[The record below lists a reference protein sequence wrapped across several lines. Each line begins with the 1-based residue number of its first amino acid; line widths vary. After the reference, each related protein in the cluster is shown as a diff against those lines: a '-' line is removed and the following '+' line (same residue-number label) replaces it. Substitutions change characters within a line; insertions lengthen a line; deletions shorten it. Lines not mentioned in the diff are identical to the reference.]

1 MTTPETETHADIAW
15 MRQLAEEGGR
25 APMRGASILFAAG
38 TIYGVASLFHWAVQ
52 TGLVS
57 EPGPI
62 QGVAWLA
69 ATVLFLIVLVFQSM
83 RLGRD
88 GGVKTGAARATGAV
102 WMGVGYGIFALM
114 SAIAVVGYRLGEQ
127 AAQVSLALIPSI
139 IMVFYGVGWGVTG
152 AMQKSRAL
160 GGLSVA
166 SLIAAPVLALLT
178 GQPAQYLAYA
188 VCLFGLMALPGFLMM
203 RGAGR
208 S

>member
-1 MTTPETETHADIAW
+1 MTTPENETRADIAW
-15 MRQLAEEGGR
+15 MRQLAEEGGQ

-38 TIYGVASLFHWAVQ
+38 MIYGVAGLFQWAVES
-52 TGLVS
+52 GLIS

-62 QGVAWLA
+62 LGVAWLA
-69 ATVLFLIVLVFQSM
+69 ATVLFLIVLVVLSV

-88 GGVKTGAARATGAV
+88 GGVKTGAGRATGAV
-102 WMGVGYGIFALM
+102 WSGVGYGIFALF
-114 SAIAVVGYRLGEQ
+114 SATAVIGYRLGQ
-127 AAQVSLALIPSI
+127 GAFPVMSALIPSI
-139 IMVFYGVGWGVTG
+139 IMVFYGVGWAVTA

-160 GGLSVA
+160 GWLSVA

-178 GQPAQYLAYA
+178 GSPAQYLAYA

>member
-1 MTTPETETHADIAW
+1 MNTPDNEAQADIAW
-15 MRQLAEEGGR
+15 MRRLAEEGGQT
-25 APMRGASILFAAG
+25 PVRGASILFAAG
-38 TIYGVASLFHWAVQ
+38 TIYGAASLFHWAVQ
-52 TGLVS
+52 AGLVS

-62 QGVAWLA
+62 QGVVWLA
-69 ATVLFLIVLVFQSM
+69 ATVVFLIVLVLQSI

-88 GGVKTGAARATGAV
+88 GGVKTGAGRATGAV

-114 SAIAVVGYRLGEQ
+114 SAIAVVGYRLGET
-127 AAQVSLALIPSI
+127 AAQVSLALIPSV

-160 GGLSVA
+160 GGLSAA
-166 SLIAAPVLALLT
+166 SLVAAPLLATLT
-178 GQPAQYLAYA
+178 GRPEQYLAYA
-188 VCLFGLMALPGFLMM
+188 AGLFLLMALPGFMLM